1 MELSIVLPVRDELAA
16 VFALVGELD
25 ALPRATGLCDIVFVD
40 DGSHDGTAQALA
52 RLAAERAADRP
63 PLRLMR
69 HRASLGQ
76 STALRSGVRAASAP
90 WVVTLD
96 GDGQND
102 PADIPRL
109 LDALRRARPDGGPAL
124 VAGER
129 RERRDS
135 WLRRVSSRLANGVRR
150 RVLHDGVADTGCGL
164 KLFPRDAYL
173 ELPFFDHQ
181 HRFLPALF
189 LREEIPVVT
198 VPVRHRPRLGGS
210 SKYGVHN
217 RLWAGI
223 VDLLGVW
230 WLCRRGGRRA
240 EIQPSGQAPWLPAAG
255 ASPRMLAHGKERP

>member
-1 MELSIVLPVRDELAA
+1 MDLSIVLPVRDERAA
-16 VFALVGELD
+16 VSALVGELD
-25 ALPRATGLCDIVFVD
+25 ALPRATGLREIVFVD
-40 DGSHDGTAQALA
+40 DGSRDGTAQALA
-52 RLAAERAADRP
+52 RLAAARAADRP
-63 PLRLMR
+63 PLRVVR

-102 PADIPRL
+102 PADIPLL
-109 LDALRRARPDGGPAL
+109 LDALRRARPEGGPAL

-189 LREEIPVVT
+189 QCDGIPVVT
-198 VPVRHRPRLGGS
+198 VPVHHRPRLGGR

-217 RLWAGI
+217 RLWAGLA
-223 VDLLGVW
+223 DLLGVW
-230 WLCRRGGRRA
+230 WLCRRGRRA
-240 EIQPSGQAPWLPAAG
+240 ESQPPAEAPWLPAAG
-255 ASPRMLAHGKERP
+255 ASARMLAHGKERP